1 MKNKSQKR
9 KKVFISILSISI
21 FIILT
26 IIYLT
31 VQNIIMQRKLSN
43 EVEKLTSM
51 DIMTDRYEVKV
62 STRGDYAKVEKAIK
76 QYLKDYSESLQMVIN
91 ILNDEKLKKVL
102 SASNYKEDG
111 PEFITTSSYLE
122 KTQKDFN
129 DNMNQ
134 LIKLTKKTEIMKYI
148 EKENLDDYY
157 VNLYREYMLDEGLET
172 NIKNSQLQLE
182 ATTKSINNLINVDI
196 EVISFLKETKDNWTV
211 EEEKIVF
218 YKQELLDKYNELVS
232 KVN

>member
-1 MKNKSQKR
+1 MKNKSQKS
-9 KKVFISILSISI
+9 KKLFISILSISI
-21 FIILT
+21 FVILT

-31 VQNIIMQRKLSN
+31 IQNIIMQRKLSN

-76 QYLKDYSESLQMVIN
+76 QYLKDYSESFQMVIN

-102 SASNYKEDG
+102 SAKNYKEDG

-129 DNMNQ
+129 DNMNK
-134 LIKLTKKTEIMKYI
+134 LIKLTKKNEIIKYI

-196 EVISFLKETKDNWTV
+196 EVINFLKESKDNWII

-218 YKQELLDKYNELVS
+218 YKQELLNKYNELIS